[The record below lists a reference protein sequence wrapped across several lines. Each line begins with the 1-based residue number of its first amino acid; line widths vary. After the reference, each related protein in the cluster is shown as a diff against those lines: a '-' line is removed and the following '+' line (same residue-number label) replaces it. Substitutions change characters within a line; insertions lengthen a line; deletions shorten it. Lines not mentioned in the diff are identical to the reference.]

1 MPIKASAK
9 THTGNVRAGN
19 EDCFFSDDK
28 LGLWL
33 VADGMGGHEAGEVAS
48 AIVTQVIAD
57 EIRDGH
63 SLSDAIQ
70 RSHHSILDATEQG
83 HGAHGMGSTV
93 VAIRRVDTNR
103 WQLGWVGDSRAYIWT
118 PRSGNE
124 GGGELQQISR
134 DHSYVQALL
143 DSGAITEEEMESH
156 PDRNVI
162 TQCLGSVEI
171 RDVRVDIVEADWKP
185 GQKILLCSDGLS
197 DELNDARIATILNEI
212 TDSVNAV
219 DTLLEAALQSGG
231 RDNVTVVL
239 INAPE
244 NGANCSPAAPKAPAD
259 GKVESA
265 KTDSNKAEANT
276 TKTRDKNKAQRT
288 KNISLV
294 AGIIAACIAAIA
306 LAAVLIHFFG

>member
-19 EDCFFSDDK
+19 EDCFFSNDA

-57 EIRDGH
+57 EIRDGK
-63 SLSDAIQ
+63 SLSEAIQ

-93 VAIRRVDTNR
+93 VAVHRTQPNH
-103 WQLGWVGDSRAYIWT
+103 WQLGWVGDSRAYLWT
-118 PRSGNE
+118 QQGKDD
-124 GGGELQQISR
+124 GELQQISR

-143 DSGAITEEEMESH
+143 ESGAITEDEMENH
-156 PDRNVI
+156 PERNVI

-171 RDVRVDIVEADWKP
+171 QNVRVDTVEGDWKP

-197 DELNDARIATILNEI
+197 DELSDSRIANILNENPDI
-212 TDSVNAV
+212 VIAIDK
-219 DTLLEAALQSGG
+219 LIEAALHSGG
-231 RDNVTVVL
+231 RDNVTAVL
-239 INAPE
+239 IEGPETLASTTKQAKIKSSGKVYPARSDAPE
-244 NGANCSPAAPKAPAD
+244 ANATDTKA
-259 GKVESA
+259 S
-265 KTDSNKAEANT
+265 
-276 TKTRDKNKAQRT
+276 RT
-288 KNISLV
+288 KKIKLIVTFTAAS
-294 AGIIAACIAAIA
+294 IAAAI
-306 LAAVLIHFFG
+306 LAGVLIHFLG